1 MLINIIDWGFSTY
14 KQCEL
19 CEDKPGDYW
28 NMARI
33 EYKDA
38 VLWVCTN
45 CLGYIVCD
53 MQIIN
58 KYGRKV

>member
-1 MLINIIDWGFSTY
+1 MLINIIDWDFSTY

-19 CEDKPGDYW
+19 CECEPGDYW
-28 NMARI
+28 DMARI
-33 EYKDA
+33 EYDDKII
-38 VLWVCTN
+38 WICTN

-53 MQIIN
+53 MPIVN